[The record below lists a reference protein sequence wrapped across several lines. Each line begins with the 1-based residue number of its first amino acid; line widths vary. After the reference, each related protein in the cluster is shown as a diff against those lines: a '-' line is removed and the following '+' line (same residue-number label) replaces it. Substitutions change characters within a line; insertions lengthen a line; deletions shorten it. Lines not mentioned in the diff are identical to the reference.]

1 MKKVMKMTNILKQ
14 FSFELPTRIEY
25 GVGIVSKLADEIKKL
40 GAQKV
45 SIITDPGIIKAG
57 LLGKI
62 KSILNEERISYNI
75 FDGVDPNPKDRN
87 VERGAQV
94 VRSFGADAM
103 VAIGGGSVI
112 DCAKAIGVLVSHD
125 GKRIKDFEGKTAV
138 KKPILPFIAIPTTAG
153 TGSEV
158 TFSAVITDTENN
170 YKMTVRS
177 PFMAA
182 KVALLDPKLTVTVP
196 PHITAST
203 GMDALTHAIEAY
215 TVKVSEPVSDALAL
229 YAVELITHNLARAV
243 KGGGDIEARACM
255 LVGSLLAGV
264 AFSHSDVGSVHCMAE
279 ALGGMYDAPHGICN
293 AVLLPYVMEYNV
305 EFCIEK
311 YARIAKA
318 MGETFETSREGAMKA
333 VERIKKLATE
343 VGLPSFKS
351 LGVKEEDL
359 EKLADMA
366 AKNISTDSN
375 PREMSKEDY
384 LVLFKKALAD

>member
-1 MKKVMKMTNILKQ
+1 MTNITEE

-25 GVGIVSKLADEIKKL
+25 GVGVASKLGEEVRLLK
-40 GAQKV
+40 AQKV
-45 SIITDPGIIKAG
+45 SLITDPGIIKAG
-57 LLGKI
+57 LLDKI
-62 KSILNEERISYNI
+62 TSILKEEKLLYNV

-94 VRSFGADAM
+94 VRSFEADAM
-103 VAIGGGSVI
+103 VAVGGGSVI

-138 KKPILPFIAIPTTAG
+138 KKPILPFIAVPTTAG

-158 TFSAVITDTENN
+158 TFSAVITDRENN

-215 TVKVSEPVSDALAL
+215 TVKVSEPISDALAL
-229 YAVELITHNLARAV
+229 YAIELITNNLVNAV
-243 KGGGDIEARACM
+243 KNGENINARACM
-255 LVGSLLAGV
+255 LVGSLLAGM

-279 ALGGMYDAPHGICN
+279 ALGGVYDAPHGVCN
-293 AVLLPYVMEYNV
+293 AVLLPYVMEYNA
-305 EFCIEK
+305 EFCLEK
-311 YARIAKA
+311 YARIAQA
-318 MGETFETSREGAMKA
+318 MGEIFDTMEEGAMKA
-333 VERIKKLATE
+333 VERVKKLSVD

-366 AKNISTDSN
+366 AKNISTKSN

>member
-1 MKKVMKMTNILKQ
+1 MTNILRE

-25 GVGIVSKLADEIKKL
+25 GVGVISKLGDELRLLK
-40 GAQKV
+40 AQKV
-45 SIITDPGIIKAG
+45 AIITDPGIIKAG
-57 LLGKI
+57 LLDKVT
-62 KSILNEERISYNI
+62 SILKEEKLLYNV

-125 GKRIKDFEGKTAV
+125 GMRIKDFEGKTAV
-138 KKPILPFIAIPTTAG
+138 KKQILPFIAIPTTAG

-229 YAVELITHNLARAV
+229 YAIELISNNLVNAV
-243 KGGGDIEARACM
+243 KNGEDIEARACM
-255 LVGSLLAGV
+255 LVGSLLAGI

-279 ALGGMYDAPHGICN
+279 ALGGVYDAPHGICN

-305 EFCIEK
+305 EFCLEK
-311 YARIAKA
+311 YSRIAQA
-318 MGETFETSREGAMKA
+318 MGEVFYTIEEGAMKA
-333 VERIKKLATE
+333 VERVKELAVD

-366 AKNISTDSN
+366 AKNISTESN
-375 PREMSKEDY
+375 PREMTKEDY
-384 LVLFKKALAD
+384 LTLFRRAMAD

>member
-1 MKKVMKMTNILKQ
+1 MTNILRQ

-25 GVGIVSKLADEIKKL
+25 GVGVASKLGEEVRLLK
-40 GAQKV
+40 AQKV
-45 SIITDPGIIKAG
+45 SLITDPGIIKAG
-57 LLGKI
+57 LLDKI
-62 KSILNEERISYNI
+62 TSILKEEKLLYNV

-94 VRSFGADAM
+94 VRSFEADAM
-103 VAIGGGSVI
+103 VAVGGGSVI

-138 KKPILPFIAIPTTAG
+138 KKPILPFIAVPTTAG

-158 TFSAVITDTENN
+158 TFSAVITDRENN

-215 TVKVSEPVSDALAL
+215 TVKVSEPISDALAL
-229 YAVELITHNLARAV
+229 YAIELITNNLVNAV
-243 KGGGDIEARACM
+243 KNGENINARACM
-255 LVGSLLAGV
+255 LVGSLLAGM

-279 ALGGMYDAPHGICN
+279 ALGGVYDAPHGVCN
-293 AVLLPYVMEYNV
+293 AVLLPYVMEYNA
-305 EFCIEK
+305 EFCLEK
-311 YARIAKA
+311 YARIAQA
-318 MGETFETSREGAMKA
+318 MGEIFDTMEEGAMKA
-333 VERIKKLATE
+333 VERVKKLSVD

-351 LGVKEEDL
+351 LRVKEEDL

-366 AKNISTDSN
+366 AKNISTKSN
-375 PREMSKEDY
+375 PREMTKDDY
-384 LVLFKKALAD
+384 LTLFKRALAD

>member
-1 MKKVMKMTNILKQ
+1 MTNILKQ

-25 GVGIVSKLADEIKKL
+25 GVGVISKLGNELRLLK
-40 GAQKV
+40 AQKV
-45 SIITDPGIIKAG
+45 AIITDPGIIKAG
-57 LLGKI
+57 LLDKI
-62 KSILNEERISYNI
+62 TSILKEEKLLYNV

-87 VERGAQV
+87 VESGARA
-94 VRSFGADAM
+94 VRSFKADAM

-112 DCAKAIGVLVSHD
+112 DCAKAIGVLVSH
-125 GKRIKDFEGKTAV
+125 GGERIKDFEGRTKV
-138 KKPILPFIAIPTTAG
+138 KKLILPFVAVPTTAG

-177 PFMAA
+177 PYMAA
-182 KVALLDPKLTVTVP
+182 KVAMLDPELTVTVP

-279 ALGGMYDAPHGICN
+279 ALGGMYDAPHGVCN
-293 AVLLPYVMEYNV
+293 AVLLPYVMEYNA
-305 EFCIEK
+305 EFCVEK

-318 MGETFETSREGAMKA
+318 MGETFETSQEGAMKA
-333 VERIKKLATE
+333 VERVKKLAKE
-343 VGLPSFKS
+343 VDLPSFKS
-351 LGVKEEDL
+351 LGVKESDL
-359 EKLADMA
+359 ETLADMA
-366 AKNISTDSN
+366 ARNISTDSN

>member
-1 MKKVMKMTNILKQ
+1 
-14 FSFELPTRIEY
+14 
-25 GVGIVSKLADEIKKL
+25 
-40 GAQKV
+40 
-45 SIITDPGIIKAG
+45 
-57 LLGKI
+57 
-62 KSILNEERISYNI
+62 
-75 FDGVDPNPKDRN
+75 
-87 VERGAQV
+87 
-94 VRSFGADAM
+94 M
-103 VAIGGGSVI
+103 VAISGGSVI

-138 KKPILPFIAIPTTAG
+138 KKQILPFIAIPTTAG

-229 YAVELITHNLARAV
+229 YAIELISNNLVNAV
-243 KGGGDIEARACM
+243 KNGEDIEARACM
-255 LVGSLLAGV
+255 LVGSLLAGI

-279 ALGGMYDAPHGICN
+279 ALGGVYDAPHGICN

-366 AKNISTDSN
+366 AKNISTESN
-375 PREMSKEDY
+375 PREMTKEDY
-384 LVLFKKALAD
+384 LTLFRRAMAD

>member
-1 MKKVMKMTNILKQ
+1 MTNITEE

-25 GVGIVSKLADEIKKL
+25 GVGVASKLGEEVRLLK
-40 GAQKV
+40 AQKV
-45 SIITDPGIIKAG
+45 SLITDPGIIKAG
-57 LLGKI
+57 LLDKI
-62 KSILNEERISYNI
+62 TSILKEEKLLYNV

-94 VRSFGADAM
+94 VRSFEADAM
-103 VAIGGGSVI
+103 VAVGGGSVI

-138 KKPILPFIAIPTTAG
+138 KKPILPFIAVPTTAG

-158 TFSAVITDTENN
+158 TFSAVITDRENN

-215 TVKVSEPVSDALAL
+215 TVKVSEPISDALAL
-229 YAVELITHNLARAV
+229 YAIELITNNLVNAV
-243 KGGGDIEARACM
+243 KNGENINARACM
-255 LVGSLLAGV
+255 LVGSLLAGM

-279 ALGGMYDAPHGICN
+279 ALGGVYDAPHGVCN
-293 AVLLPYVMEYNV
+293 AVLLPYVMEYNA
-305 EFCIEK
+305 EFCLER
-311 YARIAKA
+311 YARIAQA
-318 MGETFETSREGAMKA
+318 MGEIFDTMEEGAMKA
-333 VERIKKLATE
+333 VERVKKLSVD

-351 LGVKEEDL
+351 LRVKEEDL

-366 AKNISTDSN
+366 AKNISTKSN
-375 PREMSKEDY
+375 PREMTKDDY
-384 LVLFKKALAD
+384 LTLFKRALAD

>member
-1 MKKVMKMTNILKQ
+1 MTNILRQ

-25 GVGIVSKLADEIKKL
+25 GVGVISKLGDELRLLK
-40 GAQKV
+40 AQKV
-45 SIITDPGIIKAG
+45 AIITDPGIIKAG
-57 LLGKI
+57 LLDKI
-62 KSILNEERISYNI
+62 TSILKEEKLLYNV
-75 FDGVDPNPKDRN
+75 FDGVDPNPKDQN

-103 VAIGGGSVI
+103 VAISGGSVI

-138 KKPILPFIAIPTTAG
+138 KKQILPFIAIPTTAG

-229 YAVELITHNLARAV
+229 YAIELISNNLVNAV
-243 KGGGDIEARACM
+243 KNGEDIEARACM
-255 LVGSLLAGV
+255 LVGSLLAGI

-279 ALGGMYDAPHGICN
+279 ALGGVYDAPHGICN

-366 AKNISTDSN
+366 AKNISTESN
-375 PREMSKEDY
+375 PREMTKEDY
-384 LVLFKKALAD
+384 LTLFRRAMAD

>member
-1 MKKVMKMTNILKQ
+1 MTNILRQ

-25 GVGIVSKLADEIKKL
+25 GVGVASKLGEEVRLLK
-40 GAQKV
+40 AQKV
-45 SIITDPGIIKAG
+45 SLITDPGIIKAG
-57 LLGKI
+57 LLDKI
-62 KSILNEERISYNI
+62 TSILKEEKLLYNV

-94 VRSFGADAM
+94 VRSFEADAM
-103 VAIGGGSVI
+103 VAVGGGSVI

-138 KKPILPFIAIPTTAG
+138 KKPILPFIAVPTTAG

-158 TFSAVITDTENN
+158 TFSAVITDRENN

-215 TVKVSEPVSDALAL
+215 TVKVSEPISDALAL
-229 YAVELITHNLARAV
+229 YAIELITNNLVNAV
-243 KGGGDIEARACM
+243 KNGENINARACM
-255 LVGSLLAGV
+255 LVGSLLAGM

-279 ALGGMYDAPHGICN
+279 ALGGVYDAPHGVCN
-293 AVLLPYVMEYNV
+293 AVLLPYVMEYNA
-305 EFCIEK
+305 EFCLER
-311 YARIAKA
+311 YARIAQA
-318 MGETFETSREGAMKA
+318 MGEIFDTMEEGAMKA
-333 VERIKKLATE
+333 VERVKKLSVD

-351 LGVKEEDL
+351 LRVKEEDL

-366 AKNISTDSN
+366 AKNISTKSN
-375 PREMSKEDY
+375 PREMTKDDY
-384 LVLFKKALAD
+384 LTLFKRALAD

>member
-1 MKKVMKMTNILKQ
+1 MTNILRQ

-25 GVGIVSKLADEIKKL
+25 GVGVISKLGDELRLLK
-40 GAQKV
+40 AQKV
-45 SIITDPGIIKAG
+45 AIITDPGIIKAG
-57 LLGKI
+57 LLDKI
-62 KSILNEERISYNI
+62 TSILKEEKLLYNV

-138 KKPILPFIAIPTTAG
+138 KKQILPFIAIPTTAG

-229 YAVELITHNLARAV
+229 YAIELISNNLVNAV
-243 KGGGDIEARACM
+243 KNGEDIEARACM
-255 LVGSLLAGV
+255 LVGSLLAGI

-279 ALGGMYDAPHGICN
+279 ALGGVYDAPHGICN

-305 EFCIEK
+305 EFCLEK

-343 VGLPSFKS
+343 VDLPSFKS

-366 AKNISTDSN
+366 AGNISTDSN
-375 PREMSKEDY
+375 PREMNKQDY
-384 LVLFKKALAD
+384 LILFKKALAD

>member
-1 MKKVMKMTNILKQ
+1 MTNILRQ

-25 GVGIVSKLADEIKKL
+25 GGGVISKLGDELRLLK
-40 GAQKV
+40 AQKV
-45 SIITDPGIIKAG
+45 AIITDPGIIKAG
-57 LLGKI
+57 LLDKI
-62 KSILNEERISYNI
+62 TSILKEEKLLYNV

-138 KKPILPFIAIPTTAG
+138 KKQILPFIAIPTTAG

-229 YAVELITHNLARAV
+229 YAIELISNNLVNAV
-243 KGGGDIEARACM
+243 KNGEDIEARACM
-255 LVGSLLAGV
+255 LVGSLLAGI

-279 ALGGMYDAPHGICN
+279 ALGGVYDAPHGICN

-305 EFCIEK
+305 EFCLEK
-311 YARIAKA
+311 YSRIAQA
-318 MGETFETSREGAMKA
+318 MGEVFYTIEEGAMKA
-333 VERIKKLATE
+333 VERVKELAVD

-366 AKNISTDSN
+366 AKNISTESN
-375 PREMSKEDY
+375 PREMTKEDY
-384 LVLFKKALAD
+384 

>member
-1 MKKVMKMTNILKQ
+1 MTNILRQ

-25 GVGIVSKLADEIKKL
+25 GVGVISKLGDELRLLK
-40 GAQKV
+40 AQKV
-45 SIITDPGIIKAG
+45 AIITDPGIIKAG
-57 LLGKI
+57 LLDKI
-62 KSILNEERISYNI
+62 TSILKEEKLLYNV

-125 GKRIKDFEGKTAV
+125 GMRIKDFEGKTAV
-138 KKPILPFIAIPTTAG
+138 KKQILPFIAIPTTAG

-229 YAVELITHNLARAV
+229 YAIELISNNLVNAV
-243 KGGGDIEARACM
+243 KNGEDIEARACM
-255 LVGSLLAGV
+255 LVGSLLAGI

-279 ALGGMYDAPHGICN
+279 ALGGVYDAPHGICN

-305 EFCIEK
+305 EFCLEK
-311 YARIAKA
+311 YSRIAQA
-318 MGETFETSREGAMKA
+318 MGEVFYTIEEGAMKA
-333 VERIKKLATE
+333 VERVKELAVD

-366 AKNISTDSN
+366 AKNISTESN
-375 PREMSKEDY
+375 PREMTKEDY
-384 LVLFKKALAD
+384 LTLFRRAMAD

>member
-1 MKKVMKMTNILKQ
+1 MTNITEE

-25 GVGIVSKLADEIKKL
+25 GVGVASKLGEEVRLLK
-40 GAQKV
+40 AQKV
-45 SIITDPGIIKAG
+45 SLITDPGIIKAG
-57 LLGKI
+57 LLDKI
-62 KSILNEERISYNI
+62 TSILKEEKLLYNV

-94 VRSFGADAM
+94 VRSFEADAM
-103 VAIGGGSVI
+103 VAVGGGSVI
-112 DCAKAIGVLVSHD
+112 DWAKAIGVLVSHD

-138 KKPILPFIAIPTTAG
+138 KKPILPFIAVPTTAG

-215 TVKVSEPVSDALAL
+215 TVKVSEPISDALAL
-229 YAVELITHNLARAV
+229 YAIELITNNLVNAV
-243 KGGGDIEARACM
+243 KNGENINARACM
-255 LVGSLLAGV
+255 LVGSLLAGM

-279 ALGGMYDAPHGICN
+279 ALGGVYDAPHGVCN
-293 AVLLPYVMEYNV
+293 AVLLPYVMEYNA
-305 EFCIEK
+305 EFCLEK
-311 YARIAKA
+311 YARIAQA
-318 MGETFETSREGAMKA
+318 MGEIFDTMEEGAMKA
-333 VERIKKLATE
+333 VERVKKLSVD

-366 AKNISTDSN
+366 AKNISTKSN
-375 PREMSKEDY
+375 PREMTKEDY
-384 LVLFKKALAD
+384 LTLFRRAMAD

>member
-1 MKKVMKMTNILKQ
+1 MTNITEE

-25 GVGIVSKLADEIKKL
+25 GVGVASKLGEEVRLLK
-40 GAQKV
+40 AQKV
-45 SIITDPGIIKAG
+45 SLITDPGIIKAG
-57 LLGKI
+57 LLDKI
-62 KSILNEERISYNI
+62 TSILKEEKLLYNV

-94 VRSFGADAM
+94 VRSFEADAM
-103 VAIGGGSVI
+103 VAVGGGSVI

-138 KKPILPFIAIPTTAG
+138 KKPILPFIAVPTTAG

-215 TVKVSEPVSDALAL
+215 TVKVSEPISDALAL
-229 YAVELITHNLARAV
+229 YAIELITNNLVNAV
-243 KGGGDIEARACM
+243 KNGENINARACM
-255 LVGSLLAGV
+255 LVGSLLAGM

-279 ALGGMYDAPHGICN
+279 ALGGVYDAPHGVCN
-293 AVLLPYVMEYNV
+293 AVLLPYVMEYNA
-305 EFCIEK
+305 EFCLER
-311 YARIAKA
+311 YARIAQA
-318 MGETFETSREGAMKA
+318 MGEIFDTMEEGAMKA
-333 VERIKKLATE
+333 VERVKKLSVD

-366 AKNISTDSN
+366 AKNISTKSN
-375 PREMSKEDY
+375 PREMTKDDY
-384 LVLFKKALAD
+384 LTLFKRALAD

>member
-1 MKKVMKMTNILKQ
+1 MTNILRE

-25 GVGIVSKLADEIKKL
+25 GVGVISKLGDELRLLK
-40 GAQKV
+40 AQKV
-45 SIITDPGIIKAG
+45 AIITDPGIIKAG
-57 LLGKI
+57 LLDKI
-62 KSILNEERISYNI
+62 TSILKEEKLLYNV

-94 VRSFGADAM
+94 VRSFDADAM

-138 KKPILPFIAIPTTAG
+138 KKQILPFIAIPTTAG

-229 YAVELITHNLARAV
+229 YAIELISNNLVNAV
-243 KGGGDIEARACM
+243 KNGEDIEARACM
-255 LVGSLLAGV
+255 LVGSLLAGI

-279 ALGGMYDAPHGICN
+279 ALGGVYDAPHGICN

-305 EFCIEK
+305 EFCLEK
-311 YARIAKA
+311 YSRIAQA
-318 MGETFETSREGAMKA
+318 MGEVFYTIEEGAMKA
-333 VERIKKLATE
+333 VERVKELAVD

-366 AKNISTDSN
+366 AKNISTESN
-375 PREMSKEDY
+375 PREMTKEDY
-384 LVLFKKALAD
+384 LTLFRRAMAD

>member
-1 MKKVMKMTNILKQ
+1 MTNILRQ

-25 GVGIVSKLADEIKKL
+25 GVGVASKLGEEVRLLK
-40 GAQKV
+40 AQKV
-45 SIITDPGIIKAG
+45 SLITDPGIIKAG
-57 LLGKI
+57 LLDKI
-62 KSILNEERISYNI
+62 TSILKEEKLLYNV

-94 VRSFGADAM
+94 VRSFEADAM
-103 VAIGGGSVI
+103 VAVGGGSVI

-138 KKPILPFIAIPTTAG
+138 KKPILPFIAVPTTAG

-158 TFSAVITDTENN
+158 TFSAVITDRENN

-215 TVKVSEPVSDALAL
+215 TVKVSEPISDALAL
-229 YAVELITHNLARAV
+229 YAIELITNNLVNAV
-243 KGGGDIEARACM
+243 KNGENINARACM
-255 LVGSLLAGV
+255 LVGSLLAGM

-279 ALGGMYDAPHGICN
+279 ALGGVYDAPHGVCN
-293 AVLLPYVMEYNV
+293 AVLLPYVMEYNA
-305 EFCIEK
+305 EFCLEK

-318 MGETFETSREGAMKA
+318 MRETFETSREGAMKA

-351 LGVKEEDL
+351 LGVKESDL
-359 EKLADMA
+359 ERLADMA
-366 AKNISTDSN
+366 AENISTDSN

>member
-1 MKKVMKMTNILKQ
+1 MTNILRE

-25 GVGIVSKLADEIKKL
+25 GVGVISKLGDELRLLK
-40 GAQKV
+40 AQKV
-45 SIITDPGIIKAG
+45 AIITDPGIIKAG
-57 LLGKI
+57 LLDKI
-62 KSILNEERISYNI
+62 TSILKEEKLLYNV

-125 GKRIKDFEGKTAV
+125 GMRIKDFEGKTAV
-138 KKPILPFIAIPTTAG
+138 KKQILPFIAIPTTAG

-229 YAVELITHNLARAV
+229 YAIELISNNLVNAV
-243 KGGGDIEARACM
+243 KNGEDIEARACM
-255 LVGSLLAGV
+255 LVGSLLAGI

-279 ALGGMYDAPHGICN
+279 ALGGVYDAPHGICN

-305 EFCIEK
+305 EFCLEK
-311 YARIAKA
+311 YSRIAQA
-318 MGETFETSREGAMKA
+318 MGEVFYTIEEGAMKA
-333 VERIKKLATE
+333 VERVKELAVD

-366 AKNISTDSN
+366 AKNISTESN
-375 PREMSKEDY
+375 PREMTKEDY
-384 LVLFKKALAD
+384 LTLFRRAMAD

>member
-1 MKKVMKMTNILKQ
+1 VTNILRQ

-25 GVGIVSKLADEIKKL
+25 GVGVASKLGEEVRLLK
-40 GAQKV
+40 AQKV
-45 SIITDPGIIKAG
+45 SLITDPGIIKAG
-57 LLGKI
+57 LLDKI
-62 KSILNEERISYNI
+62 TSILKEEKLLYNV

-94 VRSFGADAM
+94 VRSFEADAM
-103 VAIGGGSVI
+103 VAVGGGSVI

-138 KKPILPFIAIPTTAG
+138 KKPILPFIAVPTTAG

-215 TVKVSEPVSDALAL
+215 TVKVSEPISDALAL
-229 YAVELITHNLARAV
+229 YAIELITNNLVNAV
-243 KGGGDIEARACM
+243 KNGENINARACM
-255 LVGSLLAGV
+255 LVGSLLAGM

-279 ALGGMYDAPHGICN
+279 ALGGVYDAPHGVCN
-293 AVLLPYVMEYNV
+293 AVLLPYVMEYNA
-305 EFCIEK
+305 EFCLEK
-311 YARIAKA
+311 YARIAQA
-318 MGETFETSREGAMKA
+318 MGEIFDTMEEGAMKA
-333 VERIKKLATE
+333 VERVKKLSVD

-366 AKNISTDSN
+366 AKNISTKSN
-375 PREMSKEDY
+375 PREMTKDDY
-384 LVLFKKALAD
+384 LTLFKRALAD

>member
-1 MKKVMKMTNILKQ
+1 MTNITEE

-25 GVGIVSKLADEIKKL
+25 GVGVASKLGEEVRLLK
-40 GAQKV
+40 AQKV
-45 SIITDPGIIKAG
+45 SLITDPGIIKAG
-57 LLGKI
+57 LLDKI
-62 KSILNEERISYNI
+62 TSILKEEKLLYNV

-94 VRSFGADAM
+94 VRSFEADAM
-103 VAIGGGSVI
+103 VAVGGGSVI

-138 KKPILPFIAIPTTAG
+138 KKQILPFIAIPTTAG

-182 KVALLDPKLTVTVP
+182 KVALLDPKRTVTVP
-196 PHITAST
+196 PHITDST

-215 TVKVSEPVSDALAL
+215 TVKVSEPISDALAL
-229 YAVELITHNLARAV
+229 YAIELITNNLVNAV
-243 KGGGDIEARACM
+243 KNGENINARACM
-255 LVGSLLAGV
+255 LVGSLLAGM

-279 ALGGMYDAPHGICN
+279 ALGGVYDAPHGMCN
-293 AVLLPYVMEYNV
+293 AVLLPYVMEYNA
-305 EFCIEK
+305 EFCLEK
-311 YARIAKA
+311 YARIAQA
-318 MGETFETSREGAMKA
+318 MGEIFDTMEEGAMKA
-333 VERIKKLATE
+333 VERVKKLSVD

-366 AKNISTDSN
+366 AKNISTKSN
-375 PREMSKEDY
+375 PREMTKEDY
-384 LVLFKKALAD
+384 LTLFRRAMAD

>member
-1 MKKVMKMTNILKQ
+1 MTNITEE

-25 GVGIVSKLADEIKKL
+25 GVGVASKLGEEVRLLK
-40 GAQKV
+40 AQKV
-45 SIITDPGIIKAG
+45 SLITDPGIIKAG
-57 LLGKI
+57 LLDKI
-62 KSILNEERISYNI
+62 TSILKEEKLLYNV

-94 VRSFGADAM
+94 VRSFEADAM
-103 VAIGGGSVI
+103 VAVGGGSVI

-138 KKPILPFIAIPTTAG
+138 KKPILPFIAVPTTAG

-215 TVKVSEPVSDALAL
+215 TVKVSEPISDALAL
-229 YAVELITHNLARAV
+229 YAIELITNNLVNAV
-243 KGGGDIEARACM
+243 KNGENINARACM
-255 LVGSLLAGV
+255 LVGSLLAGM

-279 ALGGMYDAPHGICN
+279 ALGGVYDAPHGVCN
-293 AVLLPYVMEYNV
+293 AVLLPYVMEYNA
-305 EFCIEK
+305 EFCLER
-311 YARIAKA
+311 YARIAQA
-318 MGETFETSREGAMKA
+318 MGEIFDTMEEGAMKA
-333 VERIKKLATE
+333 VERVKKLSVD

-366 AKNISTDSN
+366 AKNISTKSN

>member
-1 MKKVMKMTNILKQ
+1 MTNILRQ

-25 GVGIVSKLADEIKKL
+25 GVGVISKLGDELRLLK
-40 GAQKV
+40 AQKV
-45 SIITDPGIIKAG
+45 AIITDPGIIKAG
-57 LLGKI
+57 LLDKI
-62 KSILNEERISYNI
+62 TSILKEEKLLYNV

-138 KKPILPFIAIPTTAG
+138 KKQILPFIAIPTTAG

-229 YAVELITHNLARAV
+229 YAIELISNNLVNAV
-243 KGGGDIEARACM
+243 KNGEDIEARACM
-255 LVGSLLAGV
+255 LVGSLLAGI

-279 ALGGMYDAPHGICN
+279 ALGGVYDAPHGICN

-305 EFCIEK
+305 EFCLEK

-366 AKNISTDSN
+366 AKNISTESN
-375 PREMSKEDY
+375 PREMTKEDY
-384 LVLFKKALAD
+384 LTLFRRAMAD

>member
-1 MKKVMKMTNILKQ
+1 VTNILRE

-25 GVGIVSKLADEIKKL
+25 GVGVISKLGDELRLLK
-40 GAQKV
+40 AQKV
-45 SIITDPGIIKAG
+45 AIITDPGIIKAG
-57 LLGKI
+57 LLDKI
-62 KSILNEERISYNI
+62 TSILKEEKLLYNV
-75 FDGVDPNPKDRN
+75 FDGVDPNPKDQN

-103 VAIGGGSVI
+103 VAISGGSVI

-138 KKPILPFIAIPTTAG
+138 KKQILPFIAIPTTAG

-229 YAVELITHNLARAV
+229 YAIELISNNLVNAV
-243 KGGGDIEARACM
+243 KNGEDIEARACM
-255 LVGSLLAGV
+255 LVGSLLAGI

-279 ALGGMYDAPHGICN
+279 ALGGVYDAPHGICN

-366 AKNISTDSN
+366 AKNISTESN
-375 PREMSKEDY
+375 PREMTKEDY
-384 LVLFKKALAD
+384 LTLFRRAMAD

>member
-1 MKKVMKMTNILKQ
+1 MTNILRE

-25 GVGIVSKLADEIKKL
+25 GVGVISKLGDELRLLK
-40 GAQKV
+40 AQKV
-45 SIITDPGIIKAG
+45 AIITDPGIIKAG
-57 LLGKI
+57 LLDKI
-62 KSILNEERISYNI
+62 TSILKEEKLLYNV

-103 VAIGGGSVI
+103 VAISGGSVI

-138 KKPILPFIAIPTTAG
+138 KKQILPFIAIPTTAG

-229 YAVELITHNLARAV
+229 YAIELISNNLVNAV
-243 KGGGDIEARACM
+243 KNGEDIEARACM
-255 LVGSLLAGV
+255 LVGSLLAGI

-279 ALGGMYDAPHGICN
+279 ALGGVYDAPHGICN

-305 EFCIEK
+305 EFCLEK
-311 YARIAKA
+311 YSRIAQA
-318 MGETFETSREGAMKA
+318 MGEVFYTIEEGAMKA
-333 VERIKKLATE
+333 VERVKELAVD

-366 AKNISTDSN
+366 AKNISTESN
-375 PREMSKEDY
+375 PREMTKEDY
-384 LVLFKKALAD
+384 LTLFRRAMAD

>member
-1 MKKVMKMTNILKQ
+1 MTNILKQ

-25 GVGIVSKLADEIKKL
+25 GVGVISKLGNELRLLK
-40 GAQKV
+40 AQKV
-45 SIITDPGIIKAG
+45 AIITDPGIIKAG
-57 LLGKI
+57 LLDKI
-62 KSILNEERISYNI
+62 TSILKEEKLLYNV

-87 VERGAQV
+87 VESGARA
-94 VRSFGADAM
+94 VRSFKADAM

-112 DCAKAIGVLVSHD
+112 DCAKAIGVLVSH
-125 GKRIKDFEGKTAV
+125 GGERIKDFEGRTKV
-138 KKPILPFIAIPTTAG
+138 KKLILPFVAVPTTAG

-170 YKMTVRS
+170 YKMTVKS
-177 PFMAA
+177 PYMAA
-182 KVALLDPKLTVTVP
+182 KIAMLDPELTVTVP

-243 KGGGDIEARACM
+243 KDGEDIEARASM
-255 LVGSLLAGV
+255 LVGSLLAGI

-279 ALGGMYDAPHGICN
+279 ALGGIYDAPHGVCN
-293 AVLLPYVMEYNV
+293 AVLLPYVMEYNA
-305 EFCIEK
+305 ECCIEK

-333 VERIKKLATE
+333 VERVKKLAKE

-351 LGVKEEDL
+351 LGVKESDL
-359 EKLADMA
+359 ERLADMA
-366 AKNISTDSN
+366 AGNISTDSN

-384 LVLFKKALAD
+384 LMLFKKALAD

>member
-1 MKKVMKMTNILKQ
+1 MTNILRQ

-25 GVGIVSKLADEIKKL
+25 GVGVISKLGDELRLLK
-40 GAQKV
+40 AQKV
-45 SIITDPGIIKAG
+45 AIITDPGIIKAG
-57 LLGKI
+57 LLDKI
-62 KSILNEERISYNI
+62 TSILKEEKLLYNV
-75 FDGVDPNPKDRN
+75 FDGVDPNPKDQN

-103 VAIGGGSVI
+103 VAISGGSVI

-138 KKPILPFIAIPTTAG
+138 KKQILPFIAIPTTAG

-229 YAVELITHNLARAV
+229 YAIELISNNLVNAV
-243 KGGGDIEARACM
+243 KNGEDIEARACM
-255 LVGSLLAGV
+255 LVGSLLAGI

-279 ALGGMYDAPHGICN
+279 ALGGVYDAPHGLCN

-366 AKNISTDSN
+366 AKNISTESN
-375 PREMSKEDY
+375 PREMTKEDY
-384 LVLFKKALAD
+384 LTLFRRAMAD

>member
-1 MKKVMKMTNILKQ
+1 MTNILRE

-25 GVGIVSKLADEIKKL
+25 GVGVISKLGDELRLLK
-40 GAQKV
+40 AQKV
-45 SIITDPGIIKAG
+45 AIITDPGIIKAG
-57 LLGKI
+57 LLDKI
-62 KSILNEERISYNI
+62 TSILKEEKLLYNV

-94 VRSFGADAM
+94 VRSFEADAM

-138 KKPILPFIAIPTTAG
+138 KKQILPFIAIPTTAG

-229 YAVELITHNLARAV
+229 YAIELISNNLVNAV
-243 KGGGDIEARACM
+243 KNGEDIEARACM
-255 LVGSLLAGV
+255 LVGSLLAGI

-279 ALGGMYDAPHGICN
+279 ALGGVYDAPHGICN

-305 EFCIEK
+305 EFCLEK
-311 YARIAKA
+311 YSRIAQA
-318 MGETFETSREGAMKA
+318 MGEVFYTIEEGAMKA
-333 VERIKKLATE
+333 VERVKELAVD

-366 AKNISTDSN
+366 AKNISTESN
-375 PREMSKEDY
+375 PREMTKEDY
-384 LVLFKKALAD
+384 LTLFRRAMAD

>member
-1 MKKVMKMTNILKQ
+1 MTNILKQ

-25 GVGIVSKLADEIKKL
+25 GVGVISKLGNELRLLK
-40 GAQKV
+40 AQKV
-45 SIITDPGIIKAG
+45 AIITDPGIIKAG
-57 LLGKI
+57 LLDKI
-62 KSILNEERISYNI
+62 TSILKEEKLLYNV

-87 VERGAQV
+87 VESGARA
-94 VRSFGADAM
+94 VRSFKADAM

-112 DCAKAIGVLVSHD
+112 DCAKAIGVLVSH
-125 GKRIKDFEGKTAV
+125 GGERIKDFEGRTKV
-138 KKPILPFIAIPTTAG
+138 KKLILPFVAVPTTAG

-177 PFMAA
+177 PYMAA
-182 KVALLDPKLTVTVP
+182 KVAMLDPELTVTVP

-279 ALGGMYDAPHGICN
+279 ALGGMYDAPHGVCN
-293 AVLLPYVMEYNV
+293 AVLLPYVMEYNA
-305 EFCIEK
+305 EFCVEK

-318 MGETFETSREGAMKA
+318 MGETFETSQEGAMKA
-333 VERIKKLATE
+333 VERVKKLAKK
-343 VGLPSFKS
+343 VDLPSFKS
-351 LGVKEEDL
+351 LGVKESDL
-359 EKLADMA
+359 ETLADMA
-366 AKNISTDSN
+366 ARNISTDSN

>member
-1 MKKVMKMTNILKQ
+1 VTNILRE

-25 GVGIVSKLADEIKKL
+25 GVGVISKLGDELRLLK
-40 GAQKV
+40 AQKV
-45 SIITDPGIIKAG
+45 AIITDPGIIKAG
-57 LLGKI
+57 LLDKI
-62 KSILNEERISYNI
+62 TSILKEEKLLYNV

-94 VRSFGADAM
+94 VRSFDADAM

-138 KKPILPFIAIPTTAG
+138 KKQILPFIAIPTTAG

-229 YAVELITHNLARAV
+229 YAIELISNNLVNAV
-243 KGGGDIEARACM
+243 KNGEDIEARACM
-255 LVGSLLAGV
+255 LVGSLLAGI

-279 ALGGMYDAPHGICN
+279 ALGGVYDAPHGICN

-305 EFCIEK
+305 EFCLEK
-311 YARIAKA
+311 YSRIAQA
-318 MGETFETSREGAMKA
+318 MGEVFYTIEEGAMKA
-333 VERIKKLATE
+333 VERVKELAVD

-366 AKNISTDSN
+366 AKNISTESN
-375 PREMSKEDY
+375 PREMTKEDY
-384 LVLFKKALAD
+384 LTLFRRAMAD

>member
-1 MKKVMKMTNILKQ
+1 VTNILRQ

-25 GVGIVSKLADEIKKL
+25 GVGVISKLGDELRLLK
-40 GAQKV
+40 AQKV
-45 SIITDPGIIKAG
+45 AIITDPGIIKAG
-57 LLGKI
+57 LLDKI
-62 KSILNEERISYNI
+62 TSILKEEKLLYNV

-94 VRSFGADAM
+94 VRSFDADAM

-138 KKPILPFIAIPTTAG
+138 KKQILPFIAIPTTAG

-229 YAVELITHNLARAV
+229 YAIELISNNLVNAV
-243 KGGGDIEARACM
+243 KNGEDIEARACM
-255 LVGSLLAGV
+255 LVGSLLAGI

-279 ALGGMYDAPHGICN
+279 ALGGVYDAPHGICN

-305 EFCIEK
+305 EFCLEK
-311 YARIAKA
+311 YSRIAQA
-318 MGETFETSREGAMKA
+318 MGEVFYTIEEGAMKA
-333 VERIKKLATE
+333 VERVKELAVD

-366 AKNISTDSN
+366 AKNISTESN
-375 PREMSKEDY
+375 PREMTKEDY
-384 LVLFKKALAD
+384 LTLFRRAMAD

>member
-1 MKKVMKMTNILKQ
+1 MTNITEE

-25 GVGIVSKLADEIKKL
+25 GVGVASKLGEEVRLLK
-40 GAQKV
+40 AQKV
-45 SIITDPGIIKAG
+45 SLITDPGIIKAG
-57 LLGKI
+57 LLDKI
-62 KSILNEERISYNI
+62 TSILKEEKLLYNV

-94 VRSFGADAM
+94 VRSFEADAM
-103 VAIGGGSVI
+103 VAVGGGSVI

-138 KKPILPFIAIPTTAG
+138 KKPILPFIAVPTTAG

-158 TFSAVITDTENN
+158 TFSAVITDRENN

-215 TVKVSEPVSDALAL
+215 TVKVSEPISDALAL
-229 YAVELITHNLARAV
+229 YAIELITNNLVNAV
-243 KGGGDIEARACM
+243 KNGENINARACM
-255 LVGSLLAGV
+255 LVGSLLAGM

-279 ALGGMYDAPHGICN
+279 ALGGVYDAPHGVCN
-293 AVLLPYVMEYNV
+293 AVLLPYVMEYNA
-305 EFCIEK
+305 EFCLEK
-311 YARIAKA
+311 YARIAQA
-318 MGETFETSREGAMKA
+318 MGEIFDTMEEGAMKA
-333 VERIKKLATE
+333 VERVKKLSVD

-351 LGVKEEDL
+351 LRVKEEDL

-366 AKNISTDSN
+366 AKNISTKSN
-375 PREMSKEDY
+375 PREMTKDDY
-384 LVLFKKALAD
+384 LTLFKRALAD

>member
-1 MKKVMKMTNILKQ
+1 MTNILRQ

-25 GVGIVSKLADEIKKL
+25 GVGVASKLGEEVRLLK
-40 GAQKV
+40 AQKV
-45 SIITDPGIIKAG
+45 SLITDPGIIKAG
-57 LLGKI
+57 LLDKI
-62 KSILNEERISYNI
+62 TSILKEEKLLYNV

-94 VRSFGADAM
+94 VRSFEADAM
-103 VAIGGGSVI
+103 VAVGGGSVI

-138 KKPILPFIAIPTTAG
+138 KKPILPFIAVPTTAG

-158 TFSAVITDTENN
+158 TFSAVITDRENN

-215 TVKVSEPVSDALAL
+215 TVKVSEPISDALAL
-229 YAVELITHNLARAV
+229 YAIELITNNLVNAV
-243 KGGGDIEARACM
+243 KNGENINARACM
-255 LVGSLLAGV
+255 LVGSLLAGM

-279 ALGGMYDAPHGICN
+279 ALGGVYDAPHGVCN
-293 AVLLPYVMEYNV
+293 AVLLPYVMEYNA
-305 EFCIEK
+305 EFCLER
-311 YARIAKA
+311 YARIAQA
-318 MGETFETSREGAMKA
+318 MGEIFDTMEEGAMKA
-333 VERIKKLATE
+333 VERVKKLSVD

-366 AKNISTDSN
+366 AKNISTKSN
-375 PREMSKEDY
+375 PREMTKDDY
-384 LVLFKKALAD
+384 LTLFKRALAD

>member
-1 MKKVMKMTNILKQ
+1 MTNILRQ

-25 GVGIVSKLADEIKKL
+25 GVGVISKLGDELRLLK
-40 GAQKV
+40 AQKV
-45 SIITDPGIIKAG
+45 AIITDPGIIKAG
-57 LLGKI
+57 LLDKI
-62 KSILNEERISYNI
+62 TSILKEEKLLYNV

-94 VRSFGADAM
+94 VRSFEADAM

-112 DCAKAIGVLVSHD
+112 DCAKAIGVLVSHH
-125 GKRIKDFEGKTAV
+125 GMRIKDFEGKTAV
-138 KKPILPFIAIPTTAG
+138 KKQILPFIAIPTTAG

-229 YAVELITHNLARAV
+229 YAIELISNNLVNAV
-243 KGGGDIEARACM
+243 KNGEDIEARACM
-255 LVGSLLAGV
+255 LVGSLLAGI

-279 ALGGMYDAPHGICN
+279 ALGGVYDAPHGICN

-305 EFCIEK
+305 EFCLEK
-311 YARIAKA
+311 YSRIAQA
-318 MGETFETSREGAMKA
+318 MGEVFYTIEEGAMKA
-333 VERIKKLATE
+333 VERVKELAVD

-366 AKNISTDSN
+366 AKNISTESN
-375 PREMSKEDY
+375 PREMTKEDY
-384 LVLFKKALAD
+384 LTLFRRAMAD

>member
-1 MKKVMKMTNILKQ
+1 MTNILRE

-25 GVGIVSKLADEIKKL
+25 GVGVISKLGDELRLLK
-40 GAQKV
+40 AQKV
-45 SIITDPGIIKAG
+45 AIITDPGIIKAG
-57 LLGKI
+57 LLDKI
-62 KSILNEERISYNI
+62 TSILKEEKLLYNV
-75 FDGVDPNPKDRN
+75 FDGVDPNPKDQN

-103 VAIGGGSVI
+103 VAISGGSVI

-138 KKPILPFIAIPTTAG
+138 KKQILPFIAIPTTAG

-229 YAVELITHNLARAV
+229 YAIELISNNLVNAV
-243 KGGGDIEARACM
+243 KNGEDIEARACM
-255 LVGSLLAGV
+255 LVGSLLAGI

-279 ALGGMYDAPHGICN
+279 ALGGVYDAPHGICN

-305 EFCIEK
+305 EFCLEK
-311 YARIAKA
+311 YSRIAQA
-318 MGETFETSREGAMKA
+318 MGEVFYTIEEGAMKA
-333 VERIKKLATE
+333 VERVKELAVD

-366 AKNISTDSN
+366 AKNISTESN
-375 PREMSKEDY
+375 PREMTKEDY
-384 LVLFKKALAD
+384 LTLFRRAMAD

>member
-1 MKKVMKMTNILKQ
+1 VTNILRQ

-25 GVGIVSKLADEIKKL
+25 GVGVISKLGDELRLLK
-40 GAQKV
+40 AQKV
-45 SIITDPGIIKAG
+45 AIITDPGIIKAG
-57 LLGKI
+57 LLDKI
-62 KSILNEERISYNI
+62 TSILKEEKLLYNV
-75 FDGVDPNPKDRN
+75 FDGVDPNPKDQN

-103 VAIGGGSVI
+103 VAISGGSVI

-138 KKPILPFIAIPTTAG
+138 KKQILPFIAIPTTAG

-229 YAVELITHNLARAV
+229 YAIELISNNLVNAV
-243 KGGGDIEARACM
+243 KNGEDIEARACM
-255 LVGSLLAGV
+255 LVGSLLAGI

-279 ALGGMYDAPHGICN
+279 ALGGVYDAPHGICN

-366 AKNISTDSN
+366 AKNISTESN
-375 PREMSKEDY
+375 PREMTKEDY
-384 LVLFKKALAD
+384 LTLFRRAMAD

>member
-1 MKKVMKMTNILKQ
+1 MTNILRQ

-25 GVGIVSKLADEIKKL
+25 GVGVISKLGDELRLLK
-40 GAQKV
+40 AQKV
-45 SIITDPGIIKAG
+45 AIITDPGIIKAG
-57 LLGKI
+57 LLDKI
-62 KSILNEERISYNI
+62 TSILKEEKLLYNV
-75 FDGVDPNPKDRN
+75 FDGVDPNPKDQN

-103 VAIGGGSVI
+103 VAISGGSVI

-138 KKPILPFIAIPTTAG
+138 KKQILPFIAIPTTAG

-229 YAVELITHNLARAV
+229 YAIELISNNLVNAV
-243 KGGGDIEARACM
+243 KNGEDIEARACM
-255 LVGSLLAGV
+255 LVGSLLAGI

-279 ALGGMYDAPHGICN
+279 ALGGVYDAPHGICN

-305 EFCIEK
+305 EFCLEK

-343 VGLPSFKS
+343 VDLPSFKS

-366 AKNISTDSN
+366 AGNISTDSN
-375 PREMSKEDY
+375 PREMNKQDY
-384 LVLFKKALAD
+384 LILFKKALAD

>member
-1 MKKVMKMTNILKQ
+1 MTNILRQ

-25 GVGIVSKLADEIKKL
+25 GVGVISKLGDELRLLK
-40 GAQKV
+40 AQKV
-45 SIITDPGIIKAG
+45 AIITDPGIIKAG
-57 LLGKI
+57 LLDKI
-62 KSILNEERISYNI
+62 TSILKEEKLLYNV

-138 KKPILPFIAIPTTAG
+138 KKQILPFIAIPTTAG

-229 YAVELITHNLARAV
+229 YAIELISNNLVNAV
-243 KGGGDIEARACM
+243 KNGEDIEARACM
-255 LVGSLLAGV
+255 LVGSLLAGI

-279 ALGGMYDAPHGICN
+279 ALGGVYDAPHGICN

-366 AKNISTDSN
+366 AKNISTESN
-375 PREMSKEDY
+375 PREMTKEDY
-384 LVLFKKALAD
+384 LTLFRRAMAD